1 MDKVLVRFGQANV
14 PAVQIVAQGSAD
26 VHSLAD
32 DLLKFVQDNFH
43 NTVITQ
49 VTKESASK
57 FRENSVPASNL
68 SFHLQSV
75 ETNFVSW
82 KRTDARVSKEVF
94 KCKIL
99 PSAVSRC
106 FGIQSTKG
114 EASQSNRM
122 ITPFSDILGLE
133 VKEDSIVM
141 DVGVLP
147 KMEQRVSSSKTAGEI
162 CHTSKGKWKEETV
175 SVSDQAN
182 SKPPYR
188 ICVKKQRFNDPSTIQ
203 LKKIFAEISS
213 LKPATENALQ
223 DSYPTT
229 SPCAETNPEEK
240 YPVIKDP
247 TLVRAGQLASLRLLQ
262 CLPSQDQTEFLI
274 KMYSSMEE
282 RFNSLLRKRIG
293 LTVQPPCQ

>member
-1 MDKVLVRFGQANV
+1 MTAEDCLGQDNV
-14 PAVQIVAQGSAD
+14 PAVAIVPQGSEAD

-32 DLLKFVQDNFH
+32 DLFKFALDNSH

-57 FRENSVPASNL
+57 FRENSFPPSNL

-99 PSAVSRC
+99 PGAVSRC
-106 FGIQSTKG
+106 FSIQSTKS

-122 ITPFSDILGLE
+122 IIPFSDILGLE

-147 KMEQRVSSSKTAGEI
+147 KMEKRVSSSKTVDES

-175 SVSDQAN
+175 SDQVN
-182 SKPPYR
+182 CEPPYR

-203 LKKIFAEISS
+203 LNKIFAEISS
-213 LKPATENALQ
+213 LKLATENGLR
-223 DSYPTT
+223 DSYPRTP
-229 SPCAETNPEEK
+229 PCAETNPEEK

-247 TLVRAGQLASLRLLQ
+247 TLVRAGQLACLRLFQ
-262 CLPSQDQTEFLI
+262 CLPSQDQTEFVI

>member
-1 MDKVLVRFGQANV
+1 M
-14 PAVQIVAQGSAD
+14 
-26 VHSLAD
+26 
-32 DLLKFVQDNFH
+32 
-43 NTVITQ
+43 
-49 VTKESASK
+49 
-57 FRENSVPASNL
+57 
-68 SFHLQSV
+68 QSV

-99 PSAVSRC
+99 PGAVSRC
-106 FGIQSTKG
+106 FSIQSTKS

-122 ITPFSDILGLE
+122 IIPFSDILGLE

-147 KMEQRVSSSKTAGEI
+147 KMEQRVPSSKTVDES

-175 SVSDQAN
+175 SDQAN
-182 SKPPYR
+182 CEPPYR

-203 LKKIFAEISS
+203 LNKIFAEISS
-213 LKPATENALQ
+213 LKLATENGLR
-223 DSYPTT
+223 DSYPRTP
-229 SPCAETNPEEK
+229 PCAETNPEEK
-240 YPVIKDP
+240 YPVVKDP
-247 TLVRAGQLASLRLLQ
+247 TLVRAGQLACLRLFQ
-262 CLPSQDQTEFLI
+262 CLPSQDQTEFVI